1 MKKMVLSAVLVMG
14 SLFVLQ
20 SAHAISNT
28 SSLVVPVATPTVTSV
43 EPDNDRLVQ
52 EFLKLT
58 PKRYEELTGQK
69 MSMSQKISLKLAQKK
84 IKRMLKKGEKVDLV
98 AMSKKGIDTSDFNI
112 GGFLLGIFLFLIG
125 VLIAYLIGGDDLIK
139 WAWLGAGLVAVIWL
153 LVLLL

>member
-28 SSLVVPVATPTVTSV
+28 SLLVVPASTPVTAPIV
-43 EPDNDRLVQ
+43 PDNDKLVQ
-52 EFLKLT
+52 EFLNLT
-58 PKRYEELTGQK
+58 PKKYEEMTGKK

-112 GGFLLGIFLFLIG
+112 GGFLLGIFPLLIG